1 LRYRATVA
9 YDGGAYQGFQRQRA
23 GVPTV
28 QAEIEAVL
36 AKVSQAEKVP
46 VLAAGRTD
54 AGVHATGQVIAFE
67 LPAWRHGPEILQRAL
82 NATLPP
88 DIAVWALEETRPD
101 FHPRFDAR
109 SRTYRYVIRNALVR
123 HPLERLRAWHVHE
136 PLDVAAMSLAS
147 EALIGEHDFGTFGT
161 SLQGEATW
169 RVVYRAEWNGYPE
182 ENGGGMLYAFII
194 EANAFLYRMVRSLVG
209 TFREVGAGR
218 MTVEGFRECFAAC
231 DRSLA
236 AASAPAHGLTLISVN
251 Y

>member
-1 LRYRATVA
+1 LHYRATVA
-9 YDGGAYQGFQRQRA
+9 YDGSAYQGFQRQRA

-28 QAEIEAVL
+28 QAAIEAAL
-36 AKVSQAEKVP
+36 AKVGQVEKVRI
-46 VLAAGRTD
+46 LAAGRTD
-54 AGVHATGQVIAFE
+54 AGVHATGQVIAFK
-67 LPAWRHGPEILQRAL
+67 LPAWRHGPKILGRAL

-109 SRTYRYVIRNALVR
+109 SRTYRYVIRSAPVR
-123 HPLERLRAWHVHE
+123 HPLQRMRAWHVHE
-136 PLDVAAMSLAS
+136 PLDLAAMRRTA
-147 EALIGEHDFGTFGT
+147 EALMGEHDFSTFGT
-161 SLQGEATW
+161 PPKGENAW
-169 RVVYRAEWNGYPE
+169 RTIYRAEWCAALE
-182 ENGGGMLYAFII
+182 EDGRGTRYAFTI

-218 MTVEGFRECFAAC
+218 MTDEEFRDCLAAC

-236 AASAPAHGLTLISVN
+236 AAAAPAHGLTLISVN